1 MIELELMIEDGT
13 VPKRLINQVKQFIH
27 SVKTQE
33 INIADLRHSS
43 ARKQHGD
50 EFITLLEKANHQQ
63 YFKYYDGVCNKF
75 KTNF

>member
-1 MIELELMIEDGT
+1 MIEDGT

-43 ARKQHGD
+43 ARKQYGD
-50 EFITLLEKANHQQ
+50 EFISLLNKANHQQ
-63 YFKYYDGVCNKF
+63 YLKYYELACNKF